1 MGFHL
6 VNRMNCFVATISTSL
21 ADKMREDL
29 AGMGFTFQTPNY
41 TIFQAKKSGVSCT
54 LYTSGKLTVQGKE
67 KDAFI
72 RFYLEPSI
80 LQNLSYSHPEI
91 DQNVSP
97 HIGSDEAGK
106 GDFFGPLVIASL
118 YCDEAAIKS
127 LLKLGI
133 MDSKRMSDDKIVKL
147 AIKLKAY
154 PHSII
159 RLYPTKYNELYTKF
173 KNLNHLMAWAHS
185 AAMSE
190 VVEKTGCKDVIL
202 DKFANESLVE
212 SQLKRK
218 GLAINLTQRV
228 RAEEDI
234 VVAGASIL
242 ARASFVDGIDKL
254 AKEVKVDLPKGA
266 SGKVVEAGRKL
277 VAMYSPAILSKVGKL
292 HFKTREDIL
301 S

>member
-1 MGFHL
+1 
-6 VNRMNCFVATISTSL
+6 MNCFVATISTTL
-21 ADKMREDL
+21 AEKMKSDL
-29 AGMGFTFQTPNY
+29 EGMGFTFQTPNY
-41 TIFQAKKSGVSCT
+41 TIFQAKKTGVSCT
-54 LYTSGKLTVQGKE
+54 LYTSGKLTVQGKD
-67 KDAFI
+67 KDEFI
-72 RFYLEPSI
+72 RFYLEPNI
-80 LQNLSYSHPEI
+80 LGNLSYSHPEL
-91 DQNVSP
+91 DQNLSP

-106 GDFFGPLVIASL
+106 GDFFGPLVIASM
-118 YCDEAAIKS
+118 YCDEPAIKA

-159 RLYPTKYNELYTKF
+159 RLYPTKYNELYGKF
-173 KNLNHLMAWAHS
+173 KNLNRLMAWAHA

-190 VVEKTGCKDVIL
+190 VVEKTGCKDVLL
-202 DKFANESLVE
+202 DKFADDALVE
-212 SQLKRK
+212 NQIERK

-242 ARASFVDGIDKL
+242 ARAAFVDGIDKL
-254 AKEVKVDLPKGA
+254 SKEMKIELPKGA
-266 SGKVVEAGRKL
+266 SGRVVEAGRKL
-277 VAMYSPAILSKVGKL
+277 VAMYSPDVLSKVGKL

-301 S
+301 T